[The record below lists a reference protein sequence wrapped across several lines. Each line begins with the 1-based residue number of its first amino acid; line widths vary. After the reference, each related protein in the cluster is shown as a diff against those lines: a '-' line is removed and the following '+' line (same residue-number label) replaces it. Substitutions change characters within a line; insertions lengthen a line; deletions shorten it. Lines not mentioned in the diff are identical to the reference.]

1 MGVAVTEPVPVTLPS
16 RTAEADTEA
25 KERGVR
31 RESDGGR
38 GEERS
43 GGLISTVWGTG
54 GVWGGAVVARVGTAV
69 ILSVSTSRDE
79 TLVTVPDWTVRPVE
93 VEGLSRTAS
102 AGGGSTGTEA
112 EEATPPTELV
122 LERQEPELSNVT
134 KLLGFLY
141 NARENTRA
149 ENTLPATRPSQK
161 HTSKLRS

>member
-1 MGVAVTEPVPVTLPS
+1 M
-16 RTAEADTEA
+16 
-25 KERGVR
+25 
-31 RESDGGR
+31 
-38 GEERS
+38 
-43 GGLISTVWGTG
+43 
-54 GVWGGAVVARVGTAV
+54 

-112 EEATPPTELV
+112 GEATPPTELV
-122 LERQEPELSNVT
+122 LERQEPKLSNVT

-141 NARENTRA
+141 KAREHTRA
-149 ENTLPATRPSQK
+149 ENTLPATRPSQE